1 MKTLLVL
8 FLGSILFFGSCISYQ
23 KSLYL
28 QGNHP
33 DTLTR
38 PVSVSAT
45 YGLQP
50 GDILKINFFTP
61 DPKSAQMLDIEKE
74 NNGVANPANLYLNNT
89 SVSDSG
95 YIDIPL
101 AGKIY
106 VEGYT
111 VLQVDS
117 LLTIKAKEFFTYS
130 SVEVKLAGY
139 KFTAVGEFKK
149 PGYTYVYNDRCTIFE
164 AVALAGDAT
173 DVANKKK
180 VVLVRPTPQGKDVVY
195 HLDLTNYSVYN
206 SQAFYIQP
214 NDVLYIQ
221 PQKAKVDSKN
231 IQYITLGFAAISTLL
246 LAINFL
252 NQ

>member
-50 GDILKINFFTP
+50 GDILQINFFTP
-61 DPKSAQMLDIEKE
+61 DPKSAQMLDIEKK
-74 NNGVANPANLYLNNT
+74 NTNVANPASIYMNNT
-89 SVSDSG
+89 SISDSG
-95 YIDIPL
+95 FVDVPV

-106 VEGYT
+106 VQGYT
-111 VLQVDS
+111 VKQVDS
-117 LLTIKAKEFFTYS
+117 MLTIKINELFSYAT
-130 SVEVKLAGY
+130 VEVKLAGF
-139 KFTAVGEFKK
+139 KFSAIGEFKQ
-149 PGYTYVYNDRCTIFE
+149 PGYTYVYNNQCTIFE
-164 AVALAGDAT
+164 AISLAGDAT
-173 DVANKKK
+173 DLANKRK
-180 VVLVRPTPQGKDVVY
+180 VTLIRHTNSGKDLVY
-195 HLDLTNYSVYN
+195 HLNLTDYSVYN
-206 SQAFYIQP
+206 SPAFYIQP

-221 PQKAKVDSKN
+221 PQKAKVDSRN
-231 IQYITLGFAAISTLL
+231 IQYITLGFAAITTILL
-246 LAINFL
+246 VINYL
-252 NQ
+252 K